1 MFVDEI
7 KLSVS
12 SGAGGPGSVSF
23 NNLNSKTKP
32 SGGSGG
38 DGGSVILQ
46 VNKELPDLSHIMSNS
61 SLKAENG
68 GPGNKN
74 FQNGTSGENLIIE
87 VPKGTQVF
95 IDDEMYADLHDN
107 KS

>member
-38 DGGSVILQ
+38 DGCSVILQ
-46 VNKELPDLSHIMSNS
+46 VNKELPD
-61 SLKAENG
+61 
-68 GPGNKN
+68 
-74 FQNGTSGENLIIE
+74 
-87 VPKGTQVF
+87 
-95 IDDEMYADLHDN
+95 
-107 KS
+107 

>member
-32 SGGSGG
+32 SGG
-38 DGGSVILQ
+38 Q
-46 VNKELPDLSHIMSNS
+46 V
-61 SLKAENG
+61 
-68 GPGNKN
+68 
-74 FQNGTSGENLIIE
+74 
-87 VPKGTQVF
+87 
-95 IDDEMYADLHDN
+95 EMVVVSYCR
-107 KS
+107 

>member
-7 KLSVS
+7 NLSVS

-74 FQNGTSGENLIIE
+74 FQNGTSGCLLYTSPSPRDISGSRM
-87 VPKGTQVF
+87 PSS
-95 IDDEMYADLHDN
+95 A
-107 KS
+107 

>member
-32 SGGSGG
+32 SGGTGG
-38 DGGSVILQ
+38 IS
-46 VNKELPDLSHIMSNS
+46 SWSN
-61 SLKAENG
+61 
-68 GPGNKN
+68 
-74 FQNGTSGENLIIE
+74 
-87 VPKGTQVF
+87 
-95 IDDEMYADLHDN
+95 
-107 KS
+107 

>member
-12 SGAGGPGSVSF
+12 TGAGGPGSVSF

-46 VNKELPDLSHIMSNS
+46 VNEELPDLSHICLLYTSPSPRDLTASRMPS
-61 SLKAENG
+61 SA
-68 GPGNKN
+68 
-74 FQNGTSGENLIIE
+74 
-87 VPKGTQVF
+87 
-95 IDDEMYADLHDN
+95 
-107 KS
+107 

>member
-38 DGGSVILQ
+38 DGGSVMLQ
-46 VNKELPDLSHIMSNS
+46 VNEELPDLSHIMSNS
-61 SLKAENG
+61 SLKAGNG

-74 FQNGTSGENLIIE
+74 LQNGISGQDLII
-87 VPKGTQVF
+87 
-95 IDDEMYADLHDN
+95 
-107 KS
+107 

>member
-38 DGGSVILQ
+38 DDTLFAKTDGVVKFSTRNGRKLVNVI
-46 VNKELPDLSHIMSNS
+46 
-61 SLKAENG
+61 
-68 GPGNKN
+68 
-74 FQNGTSGENLIIE
+74 
-87 VPKGTQVF
+87 PK
-95 IDDEMYADLHDN
+95 
-107 KS
+107 

>member
-38 DGGSVILQ
+38 DGGSVSYCGLI
-46 VNKELPDLSHIMSNS
+46 
-61 SLKAENG
+61 
-68 GPGNKN
+68 KN
-74 FQNGTSGENLIIE
+74 CLTYL
-87 VPKGTQVF
+87 T
-95 IDDEMYADLHDN
+95 
-107 KS
+107 